1 MDWSPNPLPELLA
14 PRGPGWSGTGPAAP
28 PIPAPEG
35 VSWRPKQQGTGTSVS
50 YAEFEAA
57 LRIYLTALSAATG
70 VHTATL
76 AAHLTALMSS
86 RTIGSAEGEYIDNT
100 LKAKLTAWTIAASQ
114 TTARAAFSAKGT
126 VDALAVFTATIQAH
140 LVALSTA
147 QATTTA
153 ALLAHLSGVSSGAGS
168 ASATAGFGAWGPA
181 TTTFSTVGTFNY
193 PIPPAS
199 LYLDLIGVGSGA
211 GGEGGGLAV
220 PGKGGGAGQLV
231 TRRLVRGVDIPWD
244 LASLTVV
251 IPNGGTGGAGGAF
264 PARGG
269 NGSAVT
275 IGSYL
280 TAPGGVNYASSN
292 STGLSPGSVQFQGT
306 TYTGGGQQTSQ
317 EGNGNA
323 PGGGAAGGRA
333 LVFTGTKGGKG
344 APGGAWIKAGH

>member
-1 MDWSPNPLPELLA
+1 MPWSPIPLPELTL
-14 PRGPGWSGTGPAAP
+14 PPGLGWSPTGPDEP
-28 PIPAPEG
+28 PLRVPVG
-35 VSWRPKQQGTGTSVS
+35 VCWRPKQQATGHGVS
-50 YAEFEAA
+50 YAEFTAA
-57 LRIYLTALSAATG
+57 LRIYLSALSAATG
-70 VHTATL
+70 VHTAAL
-76 AAHLTALMSS
+76 AAHLTGLMSA
-86 RTIGSAEGEYIDNT
+86 RTVGGGEGEFIDNT
-100 LKAKLTAWTIAASQ
+100 LKVRLTAWTIAASQ

-153 ALLAHLSGVSSGAGS
+153 ALLAHLSGMAPGAGL

-211 GGEGGGLAV
+211 GGEGGGLAIA
-220 PGKGGGAGQLV
+220 GKGGGAGQLV

-251 IPNGGTGGAGGAF
+251 IPDGGTGGAGGAF

-344 APGGAWIKAGH
+344 APGGAWIKAGQ